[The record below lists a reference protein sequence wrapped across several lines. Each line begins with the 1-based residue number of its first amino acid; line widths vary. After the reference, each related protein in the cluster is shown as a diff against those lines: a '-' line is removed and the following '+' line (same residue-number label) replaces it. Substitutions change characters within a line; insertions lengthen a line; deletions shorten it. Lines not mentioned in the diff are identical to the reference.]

1 MNRKVPTLNPFE
13 LTWKQVNTRYA
24 PIIFGIGGSWTLF
37 DTLVHLFSAEHS
49 FWEFDR
55 FHWVITVD
63 LILIPLTAVNFIF
76 LVQRFFAKRINSGW
90 PMVILKVA
98 ATLTSVF
105 LTSLALE
112 TFYTSL
118 GYVDGDYLSL
128 GFAEFSPAT
137 SNVIA
142 NTVYAAALGI
152 PMFVWQLRVEQ
163 LYVALREKEIER
175 AELQQLK
182 TQAELHALQSRIN
195 PHFLFNSFNSIASLI
210 QLDAARAEKMVV
222 QLSELFRYSLNSE
235 ESHFVSV
242 SVEMEI
248 VKTYL
253 EVEKVRFGENL
264 EYEIQIPEELLEM
277 EVPRFLIQPL
287 VENAVKHAT
296 AYVKQGEIRVEL
308 SGGEEN
314 LDIEVF
320 DNGPAFPDEM
330 VNGYGLK
337 STFDKLRLL
346 YPNRHKVEAVNQPH
360 KHIRVQLTKGT
371 NHG

>member
-1 MNRKVPTLNPFE
+1 MKGNPPAINPFE
-13 LTWKQVNTRYA
+13 LTWKQVNARYA
-24 PIIFGIGGSWTLF
+24 PIIFAIGGTWTLF
-37 DTLVHLFSAEHS
+37 DILVHHFATEHS
-49 FWEFDR
+49 FWEFEK

-63 LILIPLTAVNFIF
+63 LILIPMAAVNFIF
-76 LVQRFFAKRINSGW
+76 LVQRFFAKRIHSGW
-90 PMVILKVA
+90 PMVVLKIV

-105 LTSLALE
+105 FTSLALE

-128 GFAEFSPAT
+128 GFAQFSPAT

-152 PMFVWQLRVEQ
+152 PMFIWQLRVEQ
-163 LYVALREKEIER
+163 LYVALRQKEVER

-235 ESHFVSV
+235 ESHFVSI

-264 EYEIQIPEELLEM
+264 EYEIQIPQELLEL

-296 AYVKQGEIRVEL
+296 AHVKQGEIRVEML
-308 SGGEEN
+308 GNEEK
-314 LDIEVF
+314 LDIKVF

-330 VNGYGLK
+330 VKGYGLK

-360 KHIRVQLTKGT
+360 KHIHVQLTKST
-371 NHG
+371 KHG